1 MGKKH
6 LFGKPLFPKITIASR
21 SEVDFEQGTVL
32 FAANLGFLSIQS
44 VDNGHVAARALG
56 FLSIFTA
63 CNSTVTSFAF
73 ARHFKVKDMGNMCD
87 AVGLLSRTA
96 GMLEYT

>member
-1 MGKKH
+1 MGKEH
-6 LFGKPLFPKITIASR
+6 LFGKPLFSR
-21 SEVDFEQGTVL
+21 MAVTSKSEGDFEQGTVL
-32 FAANLGFLSIQS
+32 FAANLGFLAIQS
-44 VDNGHVAARALG
+44 VDNGHVVARALG
-56 FLSIFTA
+56 FLSIVTA

-87 AVGLLSRTA
+87 AVGFFSPAA